1 MKHSLK
7 EWFAI
12 SRYWSFPVSAMPV
25 IVTAAYLCWLYTGP
39 FNWLNGILALI
50 GIVIIHAAGNILSD
64 WADHRFGIDNEEAYA
79 VPNLV
84 FHKFEPKQYLT
95 VSLILFAIGTII
107 GLVLTLRSGWTLL
120 LIGGAGVVLTLGYSF
135 LKYRALGDLT
145 IFINFGVLP
154 MLGTS
159 YVFTGAIFWETLILS
174 LPIGLITVAVLHAN
188 NTRDT
193 ESDRKAGI
201 KTFAM
206 LIGEKAATK
215 IFIAYM
221 MIPFIAIVVFTI
233 IGKLPYLSLLSL
245 IALIPAIKNIKIAA
259 HSDTNKQEALCLDQK
274 TAQLQLVFSLL
285 LTIGLV
291 IASFTTSSSIQ

>member
-25 IVTAAYLCWLYTGP
+25 IVTTAYLCWLYTGP

-159 YVFTGAIFWETLILS
+159 YVFTGAILGETLILS
-174 LPIGLITVAVLHAN
+174 LPLGLITVAVLHAN

-206 LIGEKAATK
+206 LIGGKAAVK
-215 IFIAYM
+215 LFIAYM
-221 MIPFIAIVVFTI
+221 VIPFVAIVVFTLA
-233 IGKLPYLSLLSL
+233 GRLPYFSLSSL